1 MLAWQEISSLMVVC
15 ILLKPVPFYK
25 RKNSLQKRTDLLMF
39 PFSTGCGSAW
49 LERSV
54 RDAEAARS
62 NRAIPTKKSKTPQ
75 AQNLRRLLHQASK
88 RFGALHGWLYTKDG
102 GKPARV
108 YTKDRGKRFLQ
119 AVILFFE
126 TDP

>member
-1 MLAWQEISSLMVVC
+1 MWLSLV
-15 ILLKPVPFYK
+15 
-25 RKNSLQKRTDLLMF
+25 
-39 PFSTGCGSAW
+39 
-49 LERSV
+49 ERCV
-54 RDAEAARS
+54 RDAETARS

-102 GKPARV
+102 GK
-108 YTKDRGKRFLQ
+108 RFLQ

>member
-102 GKPARV
+102 GK
-108 YTKDRGKRFLQ
+108 RFLQ

>member
-1 MLAWQEISSLMVVC
+1 
-15 ILLKPVPFYK
+15 
-25 RKNSLQKRTDLLMF
+25 MF

-49 LERSV
+49 LERSG

-108 YTKDRGKRFLQ
+108 YPKDRGKRFLQ

>member
-1 MLAWQEISSLMVVC
+1 
-15 ILLKPVPFYK
+15 
-25 RKNSLQKRTDLLMF
+25 MF

-75 AQNLRRLLHQASK
+75 AQNLRRILHQASK
-88 RFGALHGWLYTKDG
+88 RFGALHGWLYTKD
-102 GKPARV
+102 
-108 YTKDRGKRFLQ
+108 RGKRFLQ
-119 AVILFFE
+119 AVILFLRQTRDDAHRPWRRPLPVGAACRMLGQGGQKVRQE
-126 TDP
+126 DI